1 MEQIPNI
8 LSHNIN
14 PIENRKP
21 ESLYN
26 LLEGDLIEKELDIVR
41 NLGIETL
48 KKKDIS
54 IMDKM
59 RVIIDSIKRKIENCE
74 MYINHDINFGI
85 LNFIPQTYGPHYIE
99 FCEIIEKRIR
109 SKINKIKEE
118 LETIINTYYKES
130 KEVLENRNL
139 ESEEKL
145 RDLFKSCPIPLY

>member
-8 LSHNIN
+8 SLQNIN
-14 PIENRKP
+14 SIVNRKP

-41 NLGIETL
+41 NLGIEAL

-54 IMDKM
+54 ITDKM

-85 LNFIPQTYGPHYIE
+85 LNFILQTYGPHYIE
-99 FCEIIEKRIR
+99 FCEIIEKRIQ
-109 SKINKIKEE
+109 SKINKIKDE
-118 LETIINTYYKES
+118 LETLINTYYKES

-145 RDLFKSCPIPLY
+145 RELFKSCPIPLY